1 MKKGLIYKII
11 YGKDKEKDFSKEDL
25 PKTRRQQ
32 VFLIL
37 KTRFALLF
45 KANLYAALFW
55 LPLIVW
61 DLICGWYV
69 GEFTSGMEVSE
80 KFSYLINLT
89 LLRYGTDAILLGI
102 AAVGLAGVFYVARR
116 ILWGF
121 PVKVGSDFLKG
132 IKNSY
137 KQFFGIGFFLGA
149 IIGIMEYFSS
159 FSLLTMTSDNS
170 FVWTVS
176 SSLCVAV
183 EIIAC
188 ISAFI
193 ACGLASLYNIKFS
206 KLIVSG
212 IMLTFKKL
220 FSALGVFCVTVLP
233 FAVLWALPWVIT
245 KLLAGILII
254 TVGLGYSVMVQTAF
268 CLNAFDV
275 YINKTDYPDFV
286 AMGLS
291 GGKNF
296 AEIESEKGDDINSD
310 NVSENTAS

>member
-25 PKTRRQQ
+25 PKTRRKQTL
-32 VFLIL
+32 LIL
-37 KTRFALLF
+37 KTRFSLLF

-61 DLICGWYV
+61 DLICGWYI

-89 LLRYGTDAILLGI
+89 LLRYGTDAVLSGI
-102 AAVGLAGVFYVARR
+102 ASVGLAGVFYVARR
-116 ILWGF
+116 IFWGF
-121 PVKVGSDFLKG
+121 PVKVGADFIKG
-132 IKNSY
+132 LKNSY
-137 KQFFGIGFFLGA
+137 KQFFGIGFILGA
-149 IIGIMEYFSS
+149 FIGVMEYFSS

-170 FVWTVS
+170 FIWTVS
-176 SSLCVAV
+176 ASLCVAA

-206 KLIVSG
+206 RLITSS
-212 IMLTFKKL
+212 IIITFKKL
-220 FSALGVFCVTVLP
+220 FSALGVFLITILP
-233 FAVLWALPWVIT
+233 FGVLWALPWVIT

-268 CLNAFDV
+268 CLNAFDI

-296 AEIESEKGDDINSD
+296 SQATSGENDGADTG
-310 NVSENTAS
+310 NVAENTPS